1 MKMEEHMVRP
11 KHILAALCISLVLC
25 AGITLVF
32 WGAEKK
38 SAAKSSL
45 NTGQTERT
53 ENIVS

>member
-1 MKMEEHMVRP
+1 MGECTMKF

-32 WGAEKK
+32 WASEKK
-38 SAAKSSL
+38 NVMGSGYTPA
-45 NTGQTERT
+45 QIERT